1 MAQSRHHGSRPGC
14 PLPRV
19 KQTLLGSGNVSAFGP
34 ERTSHS
40 AASYGCRDLREIE
53 LVDQTKENWQRLG
66 PVEDLKKRDLQQIEV
81 GRTIIALSF
90 QNGEFGAVSGL
101 CNHAGGP
108 LGQGSLKDD
117 YIVCP
122 WHSWM
127 FHRLTGEARPGIPAA
142 VPRHE
147 LRIEDGN
154 LYINIAAAT
163 PRIQAPHA
171 KHPLTRAIVRDPG
184 PLRVAGISTT
194 VMNTQSPR
202 YSTSEGLL
210 RVSLDHANSSGIETR
225 LIRLNDLRFRACE
238 GYYSKSAHA
247 CTWPCTITQMD
258 SSDQLDSV
266 YEALVFWADIVLVA
280 TPIRWGSPSS
290 LYLKMAERLN
300 CVQNQITIS
309 DRVLIRNKVAAFIV
323 TGGQDNVQAVAGQM
337 MMFFGELGFS
347 FPQFPFIAHSRGWSA
362 EDMENNV
369 AEVRDSSDLHQGARA
384 LVDRCIELAGR
395 LVAVDTA
402 PTHVT
407 RGGRKAH
414 DLSS

>member
-1 MAQSRHHGSRPGC
+1 MA
-14 PLPRV
+14 
-19 KQTLLGSGNVSAFGP
+19 
-34 ERTSHS
+34 
-40 AASYGCRDLREIE
+40 
-53 LVDQTKENWQRLG
+53 DQAKENWQRLG
-66 PVEDLKKRDLQQIEV
+66 AVEDLKQRDLQQLEV
-81 GRTIIALSF
+81 GTTVIALSYR
-90 QNGEFGAVSGL
+90 NGAFGAVSGR

-108 LGQGSLKDD
+108 LGEGLLKED

-122 WHSWM
+122 WHDWM

-142 VPRHE
+142 VPRHA
-147 LRIEDGN
+147 LRIQEGD
-154 LYINIAAAT
+154 LYVNVVPAT

-171 KHPLTRAIVRDPG
+171 RHPLTRDIVREPG

-194 VMNTQSPR
+194 VMNAESPR
-202 YSTSEGLL
+202 YSTSEDLL
-210 RVSLDHANSSGIETR
+210 RVSLEHASASGIETR

-258 SSDQLDSV
+258 PTDQLDAV
-266 YEALVFWADIVLVA
+266 YEALVFWADIVVIA
-280 TPIRWGSPSS
+280 TPIRWGGPSS
-290 LYLKMAERLN
+290 LYVKMTERLN
-300 CVQNQITIS
+300 CVQNQITIH

-323 TGGQDNVQAVAGQM
+323 TGGQDNVQAVVGQM

-369 AEVRDSSDLHQGARA
+369 KEVRTSGELRRGACA
-384 LVDRCIELAGR
+384 LVDRSVELAKR
-395 LVAVDTA
+395 LVAVEPA
-402 PTHVT
+402 PARIE

-414 DLSS
+414 DLES

>member
-1 MAQSRHHGSRPGC
+1 MERNERA
-14 PLPRV
+14 
-19 KQTLLGSGNVSAFGP
+19 GN
-34 ERTSHS
+34 
-40 AASYGCRDLREIE
+40 LKEIE
-53 LVDQTKENWQRLG
+53 MVDHAKENWQRLG
-66 PVEDLKKRDLQQIEV
+66 SVEDLKKRDLQQLQV
-81 GRTIIALSF
+81 GRTLIALSYRD
-90 QNGEFGAVSGL
+90 GEFGAISGR

-108 LGQGSLKDD
+108 LGQGLIKDD

-142 VPRHE
+142 VPRHA
-147 LRIEDGN
+147 LRIQDGD
-154 LYINIAAAT
+154 LYVNVVAAS
-163 PRIQAPHA
+163 PRIHAPHA
-171 KHPLTRAIVRDPG
+171 KHPLSRTIVRDPG

-194 VMNTQSPR
+194 VMNAEFPR

-210 RVSLDHANSSGIETR
+210 RASLDHAGSLGIETR

-258 SSDQLDSV
+258 SADQLDVV
-266 YEALVFWADIVLVA
+266 YEALVFWADIVLIA
-280 TPIRWGSPSS
+280 TPIRWGAPSS
-290 LYLKMAERLN
+290 LHVKMAERLN
-300 CVQNQITIS
+300 CVQNQITIH

-323 TGGQDNVQAVAGQM
+323 IGGQDNVQAVVGQM
-337 MMFFGELGFS
+337 MMFFGELGFC

-369 AEVRDSSDLHQGARA
+369 TEVRDSAQLHSGACA
-384 LVDRCIELAGR
+384 LVDRCIELARR
-395 LVAVDTA
+395 LVMVDTA
-402 PTHVT
+402 PSQIV

-414 DLSS
+414 DLDS